1 MKALFYMLRSIPL
14 CTFKI
19 LKHSV
24 KANWII
30 NSCNDI
36 YKKCQQLII
45 EMYGLHYLDIWNTIF
60 LLQVVNWI
68 GLQINKSQLV
78 AEGGAD
84 IQGSIYHV
92 VF

>member
-1 MKALFYMLRSIPL
+1 MKVVFYIHCVPLKYGNIALKL
-14 CTFKI
+14 TE
-19 LKHSV
+19 
-24 KANWII
+24 WII
-30 NSCNDI
+30 DSCNDI

-45 EMYGLHYLDIWNTIF
+45 ETYGLHYLDIWNTIF
-60 LLQVVNWI
+60 LLEVVNWI

-84 IQGSIYHV
+84 IQGSSYHV